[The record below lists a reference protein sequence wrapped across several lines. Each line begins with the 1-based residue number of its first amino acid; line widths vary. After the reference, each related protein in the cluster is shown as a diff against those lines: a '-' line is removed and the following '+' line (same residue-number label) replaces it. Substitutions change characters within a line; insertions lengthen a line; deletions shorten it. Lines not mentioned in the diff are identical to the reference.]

1 MVREVIRSLWSEA
14 RLSGCNS
21 CISGRFRRAAQSK
34 ILIENEIENFQLSN
48 IEIYCGQSGM

>member
-14 RLSGCNS
+14 GLSECNS
-21 CISGRFRRAAQSK
+21 CISGQFRRAAQSK
-34 ILIENEIENFQLSN
+34 ILVENEIENVQLSN